1 MAGSAPRVRFAPS
14 PTGYLHIGG
23 ARTAL
28 FNWLWARKR
37 KGTFVLRIED
47 TDRERSTEDS
57 EQAILES
64 MKWLGLDWDEGPE
77 VGGPHAPYFQMER
90 LATYE
95 KHADALIAKG
105 RAYRCTCTK
114 EELDRLREQAA
125 KEKRGFKYPGTCR
138 NKGIPKGSPGAV
150 VRFRTPDEGAT
161 TFDDLIKGPIT
172 TQHSQLQDEVIL
184 RSDGVPLYN
193 FGAVVDD
200 VEMGITLVARGDDH
214 IVNTPRQI
222 LMYEALGYP
231 VPKFAHLPM
240 ILGSDKQRLSK
251 RHGAVSVLQYR
262 DEGYLP
268 HALVNYLARLGWSH
282 GDQEIFTPEELIE
295 KFDWEHVGATAGVF
309 NPEKLLWLDQQ
320 WIMRTPSDELARRL
334 EPLLAKRGV
343 SAGPEIVRIVD
354 TMKQRA
360 KTLVEIADA
369 ARIFL
374 GERVEYDP
382 AAVKKH
388 LTPEAKPLLRE
399 ARAVVAS
406 RFDGGAHALEAAFR
420 DLAAQKGLGLGKLA
434 QPVRVA
440 VTGTTVS
447 PPLFD
452 TIQILGRDRALA
464 RIDEALRMIGG

>member
-1 MAGSAPRVRFAPS
+1 
-14 PTGYLHIGG
+14 
-23 ARTAL
+23 
-28 FNWLWARKR
+28 
-37 KGTFVLRIED
+37 
-47 TDRERSTEDS
+47 
-57 EQAILES
+57 
-64 MKWLGLDWDEGPE
+64 
-77 VGGPHAPYFQMER
+77 
-90 LATYE
+90 
-95 KHADALIAKG
+95 
-105 RAYRCTCTK
+105 
-114 EELDRLREQAA
+114 
-125 KEKRGFKYPGTCR
+125 
-138 NKGIPKGSPGAV
+138 
-150 VRFRTPDEGAT
+150 
-161 TFDDLIKGPIT
+161 
-172 TQHSQLQDEVIL
+172 
-184 RSDGVPLYN
+184 
-193 FGAVVDD
+193 
-200 VEMGITLVARGDDH
+200 
-214 IVNTPRQI
+214 
-222 LMYEALGYP
+222 

-282 GDQEIFTPEELIE
+282 GDQEIFTRDELIE
-295 KFDWEHVGATAGVF
+295 KFGWEHVGATAGVF
-309 NPEKLLWLDQQ
+309 NPEKLLWLNQQ
-320 WIMRTPSDELARRL
+320 WIMRTPSDELARQI

-343 SAGPEIVRIVD
+343 AAGPELVRIVD

-374 GERVEYDP
+374 GDRVDYDP

-388 LTPEAKPLLRE
+388 LTPDAKPLLEE
-399 ARAVVAS
+399 ARGLVAAG
-406 RFDGGAHALEAAFR
+406 FDGGAHALEAAFR

-452 TIQILGRDRALA
+452 TIAILGRDRALS